1 MPTGLELFDRARNR
15 DRFRYNWRRA
25 QMLTNPSYITTRRKK
40 VAEVEEEKVAKE
52 KKKADKVLREKEKLA
67 EKEARKAKKTKA
79 REDKEN
85 QQALNKESRGKKRK
99 ESNEVEVSK
108 KKSKSKKT
116 FCYCKKYKEEEMLG
130 CDGGDDE
137 DCPGNGWYHPSCVGL
152 TAEDVRALKTWVC
165 SACK

>member
-25 QMLTNPSYITTRRKK
+25 QMRTNPSYIKTRRAK

-85 QQALNKESRGKKRK
+85 QQALNESRGKKRK

-108 KKSKSKKT
+108 KKSKSKT

-152 TAEDVRALKTWVC
+152 TAEDVEVLDTCANNK
-165 SACK
+165 